1 MSASTI
7 TPKQQSFIRSL
18 LTERQSVLGIDDID
32 AYIRDKGIDRLTGQS
47 ASAVIEK
54 LLSIPKPENTEHAHL
69 PKGRTIANRYSKPC
83 ALCTAVVEAQTGWCV
98 QLASGWQTYHASG
111 KCGAPAPA
119 PESAPSVPEN
129 RIEVESKRAY
139 RCEDG
144 TIAIAYTTQNGY
156 LAMRRLVVHG
166 ECSGSLEYWKGGV
179 NIVRATGTLLTQE
192 EASSLGKL
200 YGFCVCC
207 GRPLSEDTSLA
218 VGYGSTCADNNG
230 WWYPT
235 AKEAREI
242 LQRSVPA

>member
-32 AYIRDKGIDRLTGQS
+32 AYIRDKGINRLTGQS

-54 LLSIPKPENTEHAHL
+54 LLAIPKPDNPEHAHL
-69 PKGRTIANRYSKPC
+69 PKGRTIVNRYSKPC
-83 ALCTAVVEAQTGWCV
+83 ALCKGSVESQTGWCV
-98 QLASGWQTYHASG
+98 QLASGWQTYHAFG
-111 KCGAPAPA
+111 ACGAPAP
-119 PESAPSVPEN
+119 ESVPAPAVHEN
-129 RIEVESKRAY
+129 LIEVEAKRAY

-156 LAMRRLVVHG
+156 LAMRRLVIEDGVG
-166 ECSGSLEYWKGGV
+166 GLEYWKGGV

-192 EASSLGKL
+192 EASSLGKT

-207 GRPLSEDTSLA
+207 GRDLSEDTSLA
-218 VGYGSTCADNNG
+218 VGYGATCAGNNG

-235 AKEAREI
+235 TKEAREI
-242 LQRSVPA
+242 LNRSVPA